1 MAHEVFISYSR
12 KDTDLV
18 NVIEQELKAR
28 DISCFM
34 DRRGINLG
42 DDFAEII
49 SKAIFE
55 CKIMLFVWSENS
67 NQSENTA
74 NEIALAIEF
83 GKTIVPFKIGEFQ
96 PHYKLAYRLVR
107 FNRIDIVAFNRD
119 KVIELADKLAQQ
131 LGLTV
136 SGAQKERMEEEQGQK
151 TQKPTQS
158 PAPPQPIQINTQ
170 TSGDNKIEGVE
181 INGVVWAPCNVDAP
195 GTFAAKPGNGG
206 MYYQW
211 NRKKGWPISS
221 NVTGWDSN
229 TPTGD
234 TWEKA
239 NDPSPAGWRV
249 PTLDE
254 IKALLDTDKVA
265 IKWIGEYGVNGTKF
279 TDKTSG
285 KSIFL
290 PAAGFG
296 DFTDGRWR
304 NLSASGS
311 YWSNKQRGS
320 DNNHAYGIIIGDD
333 GMGLYGAHLYD
344 QNIKSSGFSVRPVA
358 E

>member
-1 MAHEVFISYSR
+1 MTHDVFISYSR

-28 DISCFM
+28 DISCFV

-67 NQSENTA
+67 NQSANTA

-107 FNRIDIVAFNRD
+107 FNRVDVVAFNHD

-136 SGAQKERMEEEQGQK
+136 SGAQKVVEKMQ
-151 TQKPTQS
+151 TQS
-158 PAPPQPIQINTQ
+158 PAPPQPPIQINAPA
-170 TSGDNKIEGVE
+170 SVDNKTVGVE
-181 INGVVWAPCNVDAP
+181 INGVIWAPCNVDAP
-195 GTFAAKPGNGG
+195 GTFAANPEDAG
-206 MYYQW
+206 MFYQW
-211 NRKKGWPISS
+211 NRKKAWLATGE
-221 NVTGWDSN
+221 VTGWDGS

-234 TWEKA
+234 TWEKS

-249 PTLDE
+249 PTSEE
-254 IKALLDTDKVA
+254 ITKLLDTEKVTNEWTILNG
-265 IKWIGEYGVNGTKF
+265 IKGRKF
-279 TDKTSG
+279 TDRTSG

-290 PAAGFG
+290 PAAGICSISG
-296 DFTDGRWR
+296 DVLYVGVG
-304 NLSASGS
+304 L
-311 YWSNKQRGS
+311 YWSSTQS
-320 DNNHAYGIIIGDD
+320 DSYDTCSLSVDIGYAGWNDYWD
-333 GMGLYGAHLYD
+333 Y
-344 QNIKSSGFSVRPVA
+344 KSYGFSVRPVA

>member
-55 CKIMLFVWSENS
+55 CKVMLFVWSENS

-136 SGAQKERMEEEQGQK
+136 SGAQKVVEKMQ
-151 TQKPTQS
+151 TQS
-158 PAPPQPIQINTQ
+158 PTPPQPIQTDTPTN
-170 TSGDNKIEGVE
+170 GDNKTIGVE

-195 GTFAAKPGNGG
+195 GTFAAKPEYPG
-206 MYYQW
+206 MFYQW
-211 NRKKGWPISS
+211 NRKKGWPATGD
-221 NVTGWDSN
+221 VTGWDSSI
-229 TPTGD
+229 PTGT

-254 IKALLDTDKVA
+254 IKTLLDTNKVTNE
-265 IKWIGEYGVNGTKF
+265 WTTVNGVNGRKF
-279 TDKTSG
+279 TDRANG

-290 PAAGFG
+290 PAVGFRRN
-296 DFTDGRWR
+296 DGTMYLTVNNDDTNGYWCGMQLDSSSLGA
-304 NLSASGS
+304 NALNFSSYGAIEGWQFKASG
-311 YWSNKQRGS
+311 
-320 DNNHAYGIIIGDD
+320 
-333 GMGLYGAHLYD
+333 
-344 QNIKSSGFSVRPVA
+344 FFVRPVA